1 MWLKNI
7 VKAKNRSIFGA
18 EFLDLIL
25 AVNVVK
31 NVDEVIEFINKKSTK
46 HSEAILSK
54 NYANIEKFLN
64 FVDSAV
70 VYANASTRFSDGGE
84 FGFGGEIS
92 IITQKLRA
100 RGSMGVR
107 ELTTTK
113 YIVTGDRQIR

>member
-7 VKAKNRSIFGA
+7 VKAKNSDFGA

-25 AVNVVK
+25 AVKVVK

-46 HSEAILSK
+46 HSEVILSK

-70 VYANASTRFSDGGE
+70 VYANASTRFSDGG
-84 FGFGGEIS
+84 
-92 IITQKLRA
+92 
-100 RGSMGVR
+100 
-107 ELTTTK
+107 
-113 YIVTGDRQIR
+113 